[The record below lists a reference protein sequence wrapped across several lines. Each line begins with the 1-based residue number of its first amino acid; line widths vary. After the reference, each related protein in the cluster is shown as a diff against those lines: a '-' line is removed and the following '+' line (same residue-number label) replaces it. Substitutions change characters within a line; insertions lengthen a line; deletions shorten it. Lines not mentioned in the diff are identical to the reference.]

1 MKTYGYERGIL
12 RRKQVGNLDLFLFF
26 LVVGVAGGLNLIL
39 HMILYDFLCAK
50 CYVIHILLDG
60 IKYNQ
65 NVIHNTSLLRLRVK
79 INTPTI
85 TRPF

>member
-12 RRKQVGNLDLFLFF
+12 RRKQVENLVLFLFF
-26 LVVGVAGGLNLIL
+26 LVFGVAGGLNLTL

-60 IKYNQ
+60 I
-65 NVIHNTSLLRLRVK
+65 T
-79 INTPTI
+79 
-85 TRPF
+85 